1 MGGKYTAKWGVQ
13 IVGMSFQTRS
23 RACSSLC

>member
-1 MGGKYTAKWGVQ
+1 MQ